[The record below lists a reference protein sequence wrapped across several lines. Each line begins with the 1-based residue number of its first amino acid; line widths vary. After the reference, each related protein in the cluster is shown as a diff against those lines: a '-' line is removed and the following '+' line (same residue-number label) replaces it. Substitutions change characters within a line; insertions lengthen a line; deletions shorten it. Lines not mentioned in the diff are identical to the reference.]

1 MRENRILSIQN
12 VKFSL
17 KVAQD
22 PAHPDTITLN
32 LVKKRKLI

>member
-1 MRENRILSIQN
+1 MRENRVVSIQN
-12 VKFSL
+12 IKFSR
-17 KVAQD
+17 KIAKD